1 MKRLLPPLFALL
13 LLTACGG
20 AKTEKMIESG
30 NQAFA
35 DEAYETALEAYV
47 QAAAAEPELAEP
59 LYNAANVHYRQ
70 GAFDQAGETMAVA
83 LSRADET
90 LSAAAQFNLGNSR
103 FQTEQYAEAAA
114 AFKDALRLNPDDL
127 EAKVNLELTLQK
139 LQQQEQQEQEQENEN
154 QEQQEQGSEG
164 DQSQESEQQDQ
175 DGESSEEQQEQ
186 SEPSEG
192 DEQSP
197 EQDSGEQNQDS
208 QSEEQNQEQGDQGQD
223 EQQNQDGQSGEKQEE
238 ESQSGQSDEERQ
250 EDGNGESAD
259 PAEAQQPEEG
269 EQQDEQADAG
279 QEAEPQA
286 EPEAGQGGAG
296 QPGEETDQPPT
307 AAGAM
312 AGDVEG
318 LTEEQARQLLIA
330 AGQGTQTLQ
339 ETLQQMY
346 AFPYAD
352 VEQDW

>member
-1 MKRLLPPLFALL
+1 MKRLLTPLFALL

-20 AKTEKMIESG
+20 AKTEKIIESG

-35 DEAYETALEAYV
+35 DQAYETALEAYAE
-47 QAAAAEPELAEP
+47 AAATEPELAEP

-83 LSRADET
+83 LSRADAA
-90 LSAAAQFNLGNSR
+90 LSANAQFNLGNSR
-103 FQTEQYAEAAA
+103 FQAEQYAEAAA
-114 AFKDALRLNPDDL
+114 AYKDALRLNPDDL
-127 EAKVNLELTLQK
+127 ETKVNLELTLQK
-139 LQQQEQQEQEQENEN
+139 LQEQEQQEQQQENEN
-154 QEQQEQGSEG
+154 QEQDSEE
-164 DQSQESEQQDQ
+164 DQSQESEQQEQ
-175 DGESSEEQQEQ
+175 DGESGEEEQEQ

-192 DEQSP
+192 EQQSS
-197 EQDSGEQNQDS
+197 EQEGDEQNQDS
-208 QSEEQNQEQGDQGQD
+208 QSDEQQQEQGDQGQGEQQSSEQQD
-223 EQQNQDGQSGEKQEE
+223 EQQED
-238 ESQSGQSDEERQ
+238 SQSGQPDEERP
-250 EDGNGESAD
+250 EDGQGESAD
-259 PAEAQQPEEG
+259 PQQPDEG
-269 EQQDEQADAG
+269 EPQDEQGDAG
-279 QEAEPQA
+279 QETEPQV
-286 EPEAGQGGAG
+286 EPETGQGGAG

>member
-1 MKRLLPPLFALL
+1 MKRLLTPLFALL

-20 AKTEKMIESG
+20 AKTEKIIESG

-35 DEAYETALEAYV
+35 DQAYETALEAYG
-47 QAAAAEPELAEP
+47 QAAATEPELAEP

-70 GAFDQAGETMAVA
+70 GAFEQAGETLAVA
-83 LSRADET
+83 MSRADEA
-90 LSAAAQFNLGNSR
+90 LGANAQFNLGNSR
-103 FQTEQYAEAAA
+103 FQTEQYAEAATA
-114 AFKDALRLNPDDL
+114 YKDALRLNPSDL
-127 EAKVNLELTLQK
+127 EAKTNLELTLQK
-139 LQQQEQQEQEQENEN
+139 LQEQEQQEQEQEQQQENEN

-164 DQSQESEQQDQ
+164 DQSEESEQQEQ
-175 DGESSEEQQEQ
+175 DGESGEEEQEQ
-186 SEPSEG
+186 SDPSEG
-192 DEQSP
+192 EQQSP
-197 EQDSGEQNQDS
+197 EQAGDEQNQDS
-208 QSEEQNQEQGDQGQD
+208 QPDEQQQEQGDQSQD
-223 EQQNQDGQSGEKQEE
+223 EQQSSGQQEE
-238 ESQSGQSDEERQ
+238 ESESGQSDEERQ
-250 EDGNGESAD
+250 EDGDGESTD
-259 PAEAQQPEEG
+259 PTEAQQPEEG
-269 EQQDEQADAG
+269 DPQDEQGDAG